1 MNQAIGCNQVGIAFI
16 EVLNPNESPL
26 LWRYTTDD
34 ITDTWWYVPDGRD
47 MIERDRTR
55 LCFTKTNYRQT
66 GVHAATDCCAQHSE
80 RMDLGGVV
88 GIAQGTRYDLPNSA
102 HSRERNCL
110 PPRPGWQQPGALP
123 SILPG
128 QALVFVALRLDLPR
142 QALVVSVFCGQ
153 SPNQPTERIA
163 LWLAGRS
170 NSRTHPDSCAA
181 AGGPRAALGPAGVL
195 GQPWALGTVAI
206 GTQKRNDIASFFLPH
221 TTVCARNVLF
231 FPTHAR
237 FVKISSGQQQHQCS
251 AVQ

>member
-1 MNQAIGCNQVGIAFI
+1 MVGCCC
-16 EVLNPNESPL
+16 
-26 LWRYTTDD
+26 D
-34 ITDTWWYVPDGRD
+34 I
-47 MIERDRTR
+47 
-55 LCFTKTNYRQT
+55 
-66 GVHAATDCCAQHSE
+66 
-80 RMDLGGVV
+80 
-88 GIAQGTRYDLPNSA
+88 IAQGTRYDLPNSA

-128 QALVFVALRLDLPR
+128 QALVFVVLRLDLPR

-163 LWLAGRS
+163 LWLVGWS

-206 GTQKRNDIASFFLPH
+206 GTHIEAKYRELLPSALYCLCQERAAFSDTRSF
-221 TTVCARNVLF
+221 C
-231 FPTHAR
+231 
-237 FVKISSGQQQHQCS
+237 QD
-251 AVQ
+251 